1 MFGLGRP
8 EPAFVNQRLMATYS
22 VRCRDDIPDHGEEK
36 RPQII
41 PESVSKGAESS
52 RSSRSIPRHGFSDR
66 PTVNNRRACASKAA
80 GEFVRESKTVGF
92 NKKNAGIFCDGA
104 DKLSLFTTEL
114 PAEVFPEIVHRVR
127 VIKTFSLE
135 QGFGV
140 SRP

>member
-1 MFGLGRP
+1 VLSRVGHHGQFRGTDFQIARLSTIDVR
-8 EPAFVNQRLMATYS
+8 VLQRLPGS
-22 VRCRDDIPDHGEEK
+22 
-36 RPQII
+36 
-41 PESVSKGAESS
+41 
-52 RSSRSIPRHGFSDR
+52 
-66 PTVNNRRACASKAA
+66 
-80 GEFVRESKTVGF
+80 FVRESKTVGF